1 MGQTHCGNLK
11 LRGKYPLG
19 ATKDDGTLIDED
31 SEWDRPILY
40 CRDPIS
46 VADGWT
52 ECSGPFIVDEELQ
65 NMREPRLEIIT
76 YDESTPRATL
86 EVDDVSIAFKS
97 GVRQSFHSLH
107 PLCLD

>member
-1 MGQTHCGNLK
+1 M
-11 LRGKYPLG
+11 
-19 ATKDDGTLIDED
+19 
-31 SEWDRPILY
+31 
-40 CRDPIS
+40 
-46 VADGWT
+46 
-52 ECSGPFIVDEELQ
+52 DEELQ